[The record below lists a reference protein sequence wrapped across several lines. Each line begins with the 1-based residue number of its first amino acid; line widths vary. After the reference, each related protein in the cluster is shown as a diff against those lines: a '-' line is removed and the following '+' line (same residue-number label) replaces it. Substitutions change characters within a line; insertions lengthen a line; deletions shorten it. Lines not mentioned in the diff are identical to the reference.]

1 MSVEIT
7 MPQLSDTMTEGTVVK
22 WHKKEGDPV
31 KSGEEVADIETDKA
45 TMPMEAFEGGTLA
58 VILAP
63 EGQKV
68 RVGQAIGVIATA
80 GEKVNQIKARYSL
93 GVRPTGASAAA
104 SPPAKAP
111 ADSRQAP
118 APAAAKPAT
127 LEATATS
134 EVHEPDDAGHGA
146 TPQTAVAAPPVS
158 HAGDGNRPVRISP
171 LARRIATEMGIDPKT
186 LRGSG
191 PDGRITK
198 QDVVAPAPA
207 AATRPAA
214 QPQLAPGQKQ
224 VIPLTKMRAAIAKG
238 LTSSKQGIPHYYE
251 TIEVDVEDLSRARE
265 KLNEMLEPQ
274 KIRLSLADFV
284 AKAVATALV
293 HHPELNATFNGA
305 EITRYGDVNLGMAVA
320 VADGLIVPVLRG
332 IQKLGL
338 KEIRKRSTDLAER
351 ARAGRLKQEEMTG
364 GTFTI
369 SSLGPWGVR
378 DFSAIINPP
387 EVAILAVGV
396 AEKRAVVRHDQIVAR
411 TMMNLTLSSDH
422 RVVDGAVAAE
432 FLRTLKTFLEEPS
445 VMFFLNEP
453 G

>member
-1 MSVEIT
+1 
-7 MPQLSDTMTEGTVVK
+7 
-22 WHKKEGDPV
+22 
-31 KSGEEVADIETDKA
+31 
-45 TMPMEAFEGGTLA
+45 
-58 VILAP
+58 
-63 EGQKV
+63 
-68 RVGQAIGVIATA
+68 
-80 GEKVNQIKARYSL
+80 
-93 GVRPTGASAAA
+93 
-104 SPPAKAP
+104 
-111 ADSRQAP
+111 
-118 APAAAKPAT
+118 
-127 LEATATS
+127 
-134 EVHEPDDAGHGA
+134 
-146 TPQTAVAAPPVS
+146 
-158 HAGDGNRPVRISP
+158 
-171 LARRIATEMGIDPKT
+171 
-186 LRGSG
+186 
-191 PDGRITK
+191 
-198 QDVVAPAPA
+198 
-207 AATRPAA
+207 
-214 QPQLAPGQKQ
+214 
-224 VIPLTKMRAAIAKG
+224 
-238 LTSSKQGIPHYYE
+238 
-251 TIEVDVEDLSRARE
+251 
-265 KLNEMLEPQ
+265 MLEPQ

-338 KEIRKRSTDLAER
+338 KEIRKRSADLAER

>member
-93 GVRPTGASAAA
+93 GVRPAGASAAA
-104 SPPAKAP
+104 SPAKAP

-118 APAAAKPAT
+118 APAVAKPAT
-127 LEATATS
+127 LEAAS
-134 EVHEPDDAGHGA
+134 IGEVHEPDDAGHGA
-146 TPQTAVAAPPVS
+146 TRQTAVAVPAVA
-158 HAGDGNRPVRISP
+158 HGGDGDRPLRISP
-171 LARRIATEMGIDPKT
+171 LARRMAAEMGIDPKT

-191 PDGRITK
+191 PEGRITR
-198 QDVVAPAPA
+198 QDVVAPAPG

-238 LTSSKQGIPHYYE
+238 LTASKQGIPHYYE

-274 KIRLSLADFV
+274 KIRLSLGDFV

-293 HHPELNATFNGA
+293 HHPELNATFNGT

-338 KEIRKRSTDLAER
+338 KEIRRRSADLAER

-396 AEKRAVVRHDQIVAR
+396 AEKRAVVRHDQIVPR

-445 VMFFLNEP
+445 IMFFLNEP
-453 G
+453 A